1 MSDAIAGR
9 ALAKAE
15 KKEKG
20 RIYRAWQRLEEH
32 GTDHRV
38 RVARVHFACP
48 SEAKLFEGLLRSH
61 VLNYHWG
68 GGEQLNTWGRNF
80 GHLIARCEIL
90 PHLLQDLVRAACM
103 GIVLCR
109 LW

>member
-68 GGEQLNTWGRNF
+68 GANSSIPGG
-80 GHLIARCEIL
+80 
-90 PHLLQDLVRAACM
+90 
-103 GIVLCR
+103 GISDI
-109 LW
+109 